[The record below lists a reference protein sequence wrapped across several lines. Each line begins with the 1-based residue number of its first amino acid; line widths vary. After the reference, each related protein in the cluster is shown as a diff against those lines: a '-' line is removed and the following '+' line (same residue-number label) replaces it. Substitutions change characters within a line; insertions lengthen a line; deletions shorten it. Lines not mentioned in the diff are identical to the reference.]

1 MPGSLRTFHRSP
13 ARCNASSRAETLKPR
28 PRLRS
33 SRFNDQLHSTLS
45 SRVRFLLPSWKI
57 YTQLFWET
65 LMATFGLIEYQDA
78 APEVRAVYDDIMATR
93 KIDWINNFWKAIAH
107 DPALLKRTWES
118 LKQIMA
124 PGALDPLTKELIYI
138 AVSVTNNCNYCIASH
153 TASAFGK
160 GMTNAMFKEL
170 QAVIGMANESNKL
183 VTGYQVEVDQRFQP
197 PLPR

>member
-1 MPGSLRTFHRSP
+1 MLFSIPANLEP
-13 ARCNASSRAETLKPR
+13 ARPSFSETRMP
-28 PRLRS
+28 
-33 SRFNDQLHSTLS
+33 
-45 SRVRFLLPSWKI
+45 
-57 YTQLFWET
+57 
-65 LMATFGLIEYQDA
+65 TFPFIEYQDA
-78 APEVRAVYDDIMATR
+78 TPEVRAIYDDIMATR

-118 LKQIMA
+118 LKHVMA

-160 GMTNAMFKEL
+160 GMTDAMFKEL
-170 QAVIGMANESNKL
+170 QAIIGMANETNKL
-183 VTGYQVEVDQRFQP
+183 VTGYQVEVDQQFQP